1 MRIWLIFLVGGLAT
15 YLIRA
20 SFIVL
25 GSRIT
30 LPERVERALR
40 HVGPAVFAAIVAP
53 PVVGTD
59 GLSNRIPEMLAVLAA
74 GVVAW
79 RTGRVTWVLVVGM
92 ASLWTLRAV
101 GL

>member
-1 MRIWLIFLVGGLAT
+1 MRVWLIFAIGGLGT

-30 LPERVERALR
+30 LPARLERALR

-53 PVVGTD
+53 PVVGTA
-59 GLSNRIPEMLAVLAA
+59 GLTGRIPEMGATAVA
-74 GVVAW
+74 GFVAW
-79 RTGRVTWVLVVGM
+79 RTGRVTWVLAVGM
-92 ASLWTLRAV
+92 VTLWSLRAV